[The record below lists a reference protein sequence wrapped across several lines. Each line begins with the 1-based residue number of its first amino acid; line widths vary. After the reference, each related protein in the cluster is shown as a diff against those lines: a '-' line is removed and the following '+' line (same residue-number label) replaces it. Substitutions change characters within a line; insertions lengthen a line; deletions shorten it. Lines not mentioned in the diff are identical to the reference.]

1 MKSNRQARRLLGVST
16 NPINEGFRI
25 SNRRWLVF
33 SANYPHVWEH
43 ATPSRRQRRAKR
55 KVDDMRIERHFERN
69 LKDGMTYTDA
79 YAAAVRTVRGQHTQ
93 GERE

>member
-33 SANYPHVWEH
+33 SANYPHVWEY
-43 ATPSRRQRRAKR
+43 AKPSRQQRKATKAREAA
-55 KVDDMRIERHFERN
+55 
-69 LKDGMTYTDA
+69 LQPTY
-79 YAAAVRTVRGQHTQ
+79 YRQHTQ